1 MIINVDNVAK
11 YFHLTRAEKA
21 QFDGFISEGSLD
33 HKISTLCSN
42 FWKKSGKQKAASLLA
57 SKIEGSAK
65 WKLATVL
72 VNRCIDEKTFQAK
85 IFKDPHLAITSY
97 RIAALDSNLGDREP
111 ISSHITMRMKTIQDE
126 FTGYGCVLL
135 KT

>member
-11 YFHLTRAEKA
+11 YFQLTRTEKA
-21 QFDGFISEGSLD
+21 QFDGFISEGSLES
-33 HKISTLCSN
+33 KVSTLWSN
-42 FWKKSGKQKAASLLA
+42 LWKKSGKQKAASLLA

-97 RIAALDSNLGDREP
+97 RIAVLDSNLGDREP

-135 KT
+135 KA